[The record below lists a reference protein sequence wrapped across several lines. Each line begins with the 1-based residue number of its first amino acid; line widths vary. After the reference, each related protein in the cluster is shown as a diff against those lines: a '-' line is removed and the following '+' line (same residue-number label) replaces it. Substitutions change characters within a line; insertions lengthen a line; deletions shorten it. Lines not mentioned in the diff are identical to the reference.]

1 MVAIFIA
8 KEEYRSILSALKL
21 TQAIKVQLWSNS
33 NLKTR
38 QIEGVGN
45 VIAKAFS
52 KAGIDSFSKLLQ
64 YEVSR
69 INMLAGRNPPFGT
82 KVLEAASKFPQ
93 LFMSLLH
100 VQPVVLGPRK
110 NLNTEITVTVG
121 LLNADRVITNMKGS
135 QITYYFVAGTSLGN
149 FIETRRFPISKL
161 SHNQVFTIK
170 TRMKNEKEAIICS
183 MITCELGKLLLDPP
197 LSNEYSVFTSN
208 SRHRY

>member
-1 MVAIFIA
+1 M
-8 KEEYRSILSALKL
+8 
-21 TQAIKVQLWSNS
+21 QLWSNS
-33 NLKTR
+33 YLKTR

-52 KAGIDSFSKLLQ
+52 KAGIDSFSKLLHCD
-64 YEVSR
+64 VSR

-93 LFMSLLH
+93 LFMSL
-100 VQPVVLGPRK
+100 VLGPRK
-110 NLNTEITVTVG
+110 KLNTEITVTVG
-121 LLNADRVITNMKGS
+121 FLNADRVMTNMKGS

-183 MITCELGKLLLDPP
+183 MITCEFGNLLLNPLP
-197 LSNEYSVFTSN
+197 SLSNAYSPFTSN